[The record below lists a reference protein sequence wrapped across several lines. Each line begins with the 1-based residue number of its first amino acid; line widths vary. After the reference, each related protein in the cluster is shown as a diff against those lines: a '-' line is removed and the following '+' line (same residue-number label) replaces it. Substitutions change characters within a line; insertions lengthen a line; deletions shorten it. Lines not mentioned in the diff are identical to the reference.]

1 MTFGDTL
8 ARFMRANS
16 LSQYRLVRN
25 AHIDKSTLSRLL
37 KGQRN
42 PSRNMIETL
51 AAQVCHNEQERIIL
65 FASALMLP
73 DALTID
79 QTFSLISLYSE
90 PR

>member
-8 ARFMRANS
+8 ARFMRVNS

-42 PSRNMIETL
+42 PSRNMVEKL
-51 AAQVCHNEQERIIL
+51 AAQVCHTETERIIL
-65 FASALMLP
+65 FASALILP
-73 DALTID
+73 EALTGW
-79 QTFSLISLYSE
+79 QTIQLITLYSE
-90 PR
+90 KR